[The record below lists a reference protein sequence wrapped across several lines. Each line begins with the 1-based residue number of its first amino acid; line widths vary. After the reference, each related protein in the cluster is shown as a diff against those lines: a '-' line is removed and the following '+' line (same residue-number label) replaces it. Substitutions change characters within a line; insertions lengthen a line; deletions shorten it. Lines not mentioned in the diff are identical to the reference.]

1 MKMNNS
7 TTQSKGI
14 NGMYCR
20 FKFMLLSGCFILLS
34 FKTQA
39 QLTKQ
44 WDYRFGG
51 TAIDEFHDV
60 LSILDTNTFDT
71 RAYLLA
77 GYSESGANGDKTNA
91 SQGSGDFWLINVN
104 SLGVKQWDKSYG
116 GSNYDEL
123 FEVQQCTD
131 GGFILGGW
139 SNSGISGDKS
149 QASIGAGDYWV
160 VRTNMSGTKLW
171 DRTFGGTSEDY
182 LQSVKQTSDGGFIL
196 AGRSNSG
203 ISGNKTGANRGT
215 IGVTWDYWVVKID
228 AAGTKQWD
236 QTYGGFDDDQLFAVQ
251 QTTDGGYILG
261 GYSNSGITGE
271 KSQAS
276 QGLDDY
282 WIVKIDANGVKQW
295 DKTFGG
301 TSADQLQM
309 VLQTSDGGYLL
320 GGGSASG
327 ANGDK
332 SQASRG
338 NFDYWILKT
347 NATGVK
353 QWDKRFGGTS
363 ADNLFDAIQTTDG
376 GYLLGGA
383 SSSVASGDK
392 SQGNQGT
399 AGTSYDYWV
408 VKVDANG
415 IAQVERRF
423 GGSADDYAKSICETP
438 DGNYLVA
445 GWSTSG
451 LTGDKSQ
458 ASRGSIDYWFAKIS
472 GPNSITTGTIA
483 GPGCAGT
490 SVNVNYTVTG
500 TFNAGNVF
508 TAQLSDSSGSFAS
521 ATTIGT
527 LSSTTS
533 GTINATLP
541 FTFAASNYK
550 IQVISSNPVAQ
561 DIYPSTAFQINFPIS
576 YYPDADND
584 GHGNAAGAAT
594 LSCTPLA
601 GQVSNNDDC
610 NDADPLVYQLPAG
623 NDGVT
628 SLSANCE
635 GSSGNIFSCLPI
647 ANSTAYQ
654 WILSSGLSSTF
665 VNNITPDTSISISI
679 ALGNGLDSI
688 GVAGKNSCGLSDTL
702 YLLIAKSLLP
712 DAAGTISGDT
722 QISSCINQLGITY
735 SVPAIANAT
744 NYAWTLPA
752 TASFVGNPDSS
763 TITVDYSAYGVSGTI
778 SVYGT
783 NSCGIGAAASLSISY
798 TAIPK
803 AEICGISVDSAT
815 QKGILKWQRPLESY
829 ADSIVVLR
837 KNTNTLQYEKI
848 ATLENVSP
856 GEYLDLSS
864 QSNPDLKAETYKL
877 AVKDSCGFIGDS
889 SVAVSHRTIYLY
901 GLLGWSSIPKL
912 YWTPYIGIND
922 PNRFYRVLRDVT
934 GNGPFSVIKDSIP
947 YNATSLSYS
956 DTDNIAPTCASCRYA
971 IELVYYSSCDPNSR
985 MLLNRSTSRSNIKNK
1000 IAMPIDSALLAIAN
1014 PSFESIFTIYPNP
1027 SHGIIT
1033 IDFIKVANEY
1043 HVELVDIVG
1052 NKVAIEQH
1060 VQNKAE
1066 NRIQIRTEG
1075 LAKGIYFIRVF
1086 NTNVSSIR
1094 KIILN

>member
-1 MKMNNS
+1 MNTIATRFKN
-7 TTQSKGI
+7 TIKTF
-14 NGMYCR
+14 CW
-20 FKFMLLSGCFILLS
+20 FKFMLLSGCFYLS
-34 FKTQA
+34 TLNSQA

-123 FEVQQCTD
+123 FEVQQCAD

-215 IGVTWDYWVVKID
+215 VGVTWDYWVVKID
-228 AAGTKQWD
+228 AGGTKQWD

-251 QTTDGGYILG
+251 QTSDGGYILG

-472 GPNSITTGTIA
+472 GPNSITTGAIA
-483 GPGCAGT
+483 GPECAGT
-490 SVNVNYTVTG
+490 SVSVNYTVTG

-521 ATTIGT
+521 PTTIGT

-601 GQVSNNDDC
+601 GQVTNNDDC
-610 NDADPLVYQLPAG
+610 NDADPLVYQIPTG

-635 GSSGNIFSCLPI
+635 GSSGNLFSCLPMQQ
-647 ANSTAYQ
+647 ATSYQ
-654 WILSSGLSSTF
+654 WILSSGLSSAF
-665 VNNITPDTSISISI
+665 VNNITPDTSISITI
-679 ALGNGLDSI
+679 GLGAGIDSI

-702 YLLIAKSLLP
+702 YLILNKSLLP
-712 DAAGTISGDT
+712 QAAGAISGDT

-735 SVPAIANAT
+735 SIPAIAHAT
-744 NYAWTLPA
+744 NYVWTLPDSA
-752 TASFVGNPDSS
+752 VIIGNADTNS
-763 TITVDYSAYGVSGTI
+763 IVVNYSPYGVSGNI
-778 SVYGT
+778 SVYGS
-783 NSCGIGAAASLSISY
+783 NSCGNGAAATINI
-798 TAIPK
+798 TFEAIPRV
-803 AEICGISVDSAT
+803 ELCYITVDSAS
-815 QKGILKWQRPLESY
+815 QKSLLWWQKPNEAQS
-829 ADSIVVLR
+829 DSIVIMR
-837 KNTNTLQYEKI
+837 KNKGTSLFEKV
-848 ATLENVSP
+848 ATVKDTVPTS
-856 GEYLDLSS
+856 YLDLASDPTTIEGES
-864 QSNPDLKAETYKL
+864 YQL
-877 AVKDSCGFIGDS
+877 AVKDTCGNVGSFSGVII
-889 SVAVSHRTIYLY
+889 HKTIYLY
-901 GLLGWSSIPKL
+901 GLLGWGNFPKL
-912 YWTPYIGIND
+912 YWTPYLGSND
-922 PNRFYRVLRDVT
+922 TLRYYRVMRDT
-934 GNGPFSVIKDSIP
+934 LGAGPFNILKDSIAFNSTLN
-947 YNATSLSYS
+947 YTDTSKKAATC
-956 DTDNIAPTCASCRYA
+956 PSCRYA
-971 IELVYYSSCDPNSR
+971 IEMVYDVDCNPSAR
-985 MLLNRSTSRSNIKNK
+985 LNTLYRSTTRSNIKNK
-1000 IAMPIDSALLAIAN
+1000 VAMPFDSTLLFSSQIERLQN
-1014 PSFESIFTIYPNP
+1014 SIMVYPNP
-1027 SHGIIT
+1027 AKERISFYSFRQLNNINIQLFDMLGNSIFYDEIEALKVGEQS
-1033 IDFIKVANEY
+1033 FIK
-1043 HVELVDIVG
+1043 
-1052 NKVAIEQH
+1052 
-1060 VQNKAE
+1060 
-1066 NRIQIRTEG
+1066 TE
-1075 LAKGIYFIRVF
+1075 AFTRGIYLLKISDSNDVI
-1086 NTNVSSIR
+1086 IR